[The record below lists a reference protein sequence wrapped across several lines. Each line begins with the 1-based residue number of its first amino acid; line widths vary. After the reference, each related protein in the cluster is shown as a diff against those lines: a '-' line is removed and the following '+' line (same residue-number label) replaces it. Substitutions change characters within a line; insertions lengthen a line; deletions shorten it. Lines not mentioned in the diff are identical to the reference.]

1 MKSKGEWNYL
11 NVQKEKILEE
21 NINKYKDMVYR
32 LAFTYLKNSHDADDI
47 TQEVFLKYVTLDKT
61 FQSDEHLKSW
71 LITVTIN
78 HCKNLLKS
86 SWFKKTQPLDENI
99 QFEQQKN
106 SNLYHAVMTLSKDYR
121 TVIYLFYYEDY
132 STKEIASMLGKNES
146 TIRSHLAR
154 ARKKL
159 KNILL
164 EDWKDE

>member
-1 MKSKGEWNYL
+1 M
-11 NVQKEKILEE
+11 NVQNEKILED
-21 NINKYKDMVYR
+21 NINKHKDMVYR
-32 LAFTYLKNSHDADDI
+32 LAFTYLKNPYDAEDI
-47 TQEVFLKYVTLDKT
+47 TQEVFLKYVTMDKT

-71 LITVTIN
+71 LITVTMN

-86 SWFKKTQPLDENI
+86 SWFKKTQPLDETI
-99 QFEQQKN
+99 PFEQKKD
-106 SNLYHAVMTLSKDYR
+106 SNLYHAVMKLSKDYR
-121 TVIYLFYYEDY
+121 TAIYLFYYEDY

>member
-1 MKSKGEWNYL
+1 M

-32 LAFTYLKNSHDADDI
+32 LAFTYLKNSHDAEDI
-47 TQEVFLKYVTLDKT
+47 TQEVFLKYVTLDKI

>member
-1 MKSKGEWNYL
+1 M
-11 NVQKEKILEE
+11 NVQREKILEE

-32 LAFTYLKNSHDADDI
+32 LSFTYLKNSHDADDI
-47 TQEVFLKYVTLDKT
+47 TQEVFLKYITLDKT

>member
-1 MKSKGEWNYL
+1 M
-11 NVQKEKILEE
+11 NVQKEKILEK
-21 NINKYKDMVYR
+21 NINKYKNMVYR

>member
-1 MKSKGEWNYL
+1 M
-11 NVQKEKILEE
+11 NVQKEKILEK

>member
-1 MKSKGEWNYL
+1 M
-11 NVQKEKILEE
+11 NVQKEKILEK

-32 LAFTYLKNSHDADDI
+32 LSFTYLKNSHDADDI

>member
-1 MKSKGEWNYL
+1 M
-11 NVQKEKILEE
+11 NVQKEKILEK

-121 TVIYLFYYEDY
+121 IVIYLFYYEDY

>member
-1 MKSKGEWNYL
+1 M
-11 NVQKEKILEE
+11 NVQKEKILEK

-154 ARKKL
+154 AKKKL

>member
-1 MKSKGEWNYL
+1 M

>member
-1 MKSKGEWNYL
+1 
-11 NVQKEKILEE
+11 
-21 NINKYKDMVYR
+21 MVYR

>member
-1 MKSKGEWNYL
+1 L
-11 NVQKEKILEE
+11 NVQKEKILEK

>member
-1 MKSKGEWNYL
+1 M
-11 NVQKEKILEE
+11 NVQKEKILEK

-106 SNLYHAVMTLSKDYR
+106 SNLYHDYR